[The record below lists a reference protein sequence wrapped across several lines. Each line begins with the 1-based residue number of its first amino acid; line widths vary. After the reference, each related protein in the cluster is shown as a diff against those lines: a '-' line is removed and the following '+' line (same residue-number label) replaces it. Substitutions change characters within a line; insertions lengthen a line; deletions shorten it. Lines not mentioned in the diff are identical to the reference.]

1 MHPVDAAM
9 HALARKQPLRWHGVA
24 RRASA

>member
-1 MHPVDAAM
+1 MHPVDAVM
-9 HALARKQPLRWHGVA
+9 HVLALPLRWHGVA